1 RATYRLRL
9 TAARRRSSSCPYV
22 AARARSPRSR
32 SCPCRSS
39 IGSRRCTALAPTSPR
54 RTRVSPATIARE
66 RISAPRSTTPSH
78 AIACWTRSRR
88 PRQPA
93 GVKRPV
99 RRDRAPADFPLATQ
113 QPLFRRSK
121 MKTYLALAIAGLS
134 LQAASAAQAQSP
146 QQPPSYQFAAQQ
158 RAGIEEVLKSY
169 ERSLNASD
177 VAGVVQLYTDDAVLL
192 APEAPSAVG
201 IEAVRN
207 AYTGIFQA
215 I

>member
-1 RATYRLRL
+1 
-9 TAARRRSSSCPYV
+9 
-22 AARARSPRSR
+22 
-32 SCPCRSS
+32 
-39 IGSRRCTALAPTSPR
+39 
-54 RTRVSPATIARE
+54 
-66 RISAPRSTTPSH
+66 
-78 AIACWTRSRR
+78 
-88 PRQPA
+88 
-93 GVKRPV
+93 
-99 RRDRAPADFPLATQ
+99 
-113 QPLFRRSK
+113 

-134 LQAASAAQAQSP
+134 LQLVLAAQAQSP
-146 QQPPSYQFAAQQ
+146 QQPPSYQFEA

-215 I
+215 IAINITFEIAEVKLLSPEWAFLRSNSKGVVKILANGAEVPGGSQELFVLHKSQGRWKIARYSFSSVLQPAK